1 MVDRLTASDAI
12 VVCAQDLL
20 ARLDDVTVQLA
31 KQLAGSVP
39 EFFEDDDLVR
49 EVEASAYGN
58 VAAMLS
64 VFRGENAAE
73 DVPIRAEV
81 TAFASAV
88 ARRQIPLESLIQ
100 AYRVGQTLFS
110 RLWMDVLAE
119 QITDQVVFI
128 EALHSSFDELNIY
141 LDRVVA
147 QLVGDYER
155 ERERWLRG
163 EAARRTALVG
173 RLLRGDRIPIDH
185 ASRQL
190 DHDLRA
196 PQTALV
202 AWTASH
208 GEVERQLAALETH
221 LTSIASAIGVSR
233 MLMLPSG
240 TCTMWAWIA
249 GAFDAERLTD
259 GSGKPEGP
267 EVMVAVGQT
276 THGEDAFRISHEQ
289 ALRARHVASHM
300 TSPAPLTLHADVAT
314 VALLA
319 NDYDEAR
326 RFVSRTLGNL
336 ACRTAVAAQL
346 RETLRVFLQEGGNT
360 RQASERLFMHRNTVL
375 YRLRRAEELIGV
387 PLDKTRL
394 AVEVALL
401 FVETF
406 GDEVLPPDPPFEA
419 KPVTGAEESATG
431 LVERRAT
438 DHS

>member
-1 MVDRLTASDAI
+1 MISVVDRLPANEAI
-12 VVCAQDLL
+12 IVCARDLL
-20 ARLDDVTVQLA
+20 ARLDDVTVQLS

-39 EFFEDDDLVR
+39 EFFEDEDLVR

-64 VFRGENAAE
+64 VFRAENTAE

-110 RLWMDVLAE
+110 RLWMDALAE
-119 QITDQVVFI
+119 HISDQLVFI
-128 EALHSSFDELNIY
+128 EALHRSFDELNIY

-147 QLVGDYER
+147 QLIGDYER

-163 EAARRTALVG
+163 EAARRAALVG
-173 RLLRGDRIPIDH
+173 RLLRGDPMPIDH

-208 GEVERQLAALETH
+208 GEVERQLAALETR
-221 LTSIASAIGVSR
+221 LAAVASGAGVSR
-233 MLMLPSG
+233 MLMLPAG

-249 GAFDAERLTD
+249 GEFDTERLADD
-259 GSGKPEGP
+259 GGKPDDP
-267 EVMVAVGQT
+267 EVLVAAGQT
-276 THGEDAFRISHEQ
+276 VHGDDAFRISHEQ
-289 ALRARHVASHM
+289 ALRARHVVSHM
-300 TSPAPLTLHADVAT
+300 ISPAPLTLHADVAT

-326 RFVSRTLGNL
+326 RFVSRTLGDL
-336 ACRTAVAAQL
+336 ACRTAIAAQL
-346 RETLRVFLQEGGNT
+346 RETLRVFLQEGGST

-387 PLDKTRL
+387 PLEKRRL
-394 AVEVALL
+394 AVELALL
-401 FVETF
+401 FVDTF
-406 GDEVLPPDPPFEA
+406 GDEMLPPDSPFEA
-419 KPVTGAEESATG
+419 NFIDGADDSAIAPIEG
-431 LVERRAT
+431 V
-438 DHS
+438 

>member
-1 MVDRLTASDAI
+1 MISVVDRLPANEAI
-12 VVCAQDLL
+12 IVCAQDLL
-20 ARLDDVTVQLA
+20 ARLDDVTVQLS

-39 EFFEDDDLVR
+39 EFFEDEDLVR

-64 VFRGENAAE
+64 VFRTENTAE

-119 QITDQVVFI
+119 HISDQLVFI
-128 EALHSSFDELNIY
+128 EALHRSFDELNIY

-163 EAARRTALVG
+163 EAARRAALVG

-208 GEVERQLAALETH
+208 GEVERQLAALETR
-221 LTSIASAIGVSR
+221 LAAVASGAGVSR
-233 MLMLPSG
+233 MLMLPAG

-249 GAFDAERLTD
+249 GDIDAEKLAD
-259 GSGKPEGP
+259 AGGKPDNP
-267 EVMVAVGQT
+267 EVLVAAGQT
-276 THGEDAFRISHEQ
+276 IHGDDAFRVSHEQ

-300 TSPAPLTLHADVAT
+300 TSPPPLTLHADVAT

-336 ACRTAVAAQL
+336 ACRNAVAAQL

-387 PLDKTRL
+387 PLDKRRL
-394 AVEVALL
+394 AVELALL
-401 FVETF
+401 FVEMF
-406 GDEVLPPDPPFEA
+406 GDDMLPPDSPFEA
-419 KPVTGAEESATG
+419 NFVDGADDSANAPI
-431 LVERRAT
+431 ERI
-438 DHS
+438 